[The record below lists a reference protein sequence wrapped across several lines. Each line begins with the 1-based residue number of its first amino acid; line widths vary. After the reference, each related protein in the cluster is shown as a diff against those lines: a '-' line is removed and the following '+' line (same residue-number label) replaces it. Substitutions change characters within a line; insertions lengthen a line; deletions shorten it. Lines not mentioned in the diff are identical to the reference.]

1 MTKIKLKAKNQ
12 FLEILLAVLSIGLIA
27 CQPTVQ
33 SNTESTNKTVPGKG
47 LKVSSGSSVSTYAIF
62 LTEVINIGLEK
73 LGYETKPI
81 KQLDIPIVHIAVSN
95 GELDFYSAHWE
106 KLHNKFFIE
115 NGGEEKFERV
125 GIAIANTL
133 QGYQIDKTT
142 ADKYKITSLEQFKN
156 PQIAQLF
163 DSDGDGKANLT
174 GCNPGWGCEL
184 VIEHHLD
191 VYGLRDT
198 VEHDQG
204 NYDALMANVVARKQ
218 QGEAIFHYA
227 YTPSWVP
234 IVLEPGKD
242 VIWLEVPFTSLPKEQ
257 GAVSEQ
263 DTVVDGKNLGFA
275 VDRVRVVANK
285 QFLIANP
292 AAKHL
297 FELISIPIEDVNAQQ
312 KLVQDGEKQP
322 KDLRRHAEEWVKKNQ
337 EQFDSWLEE
346 ARKIDTNL
354 SEN

>member
-1 MTKIKLKAKNQ
+1 MPLKAKQ
-12 FLEILLAVLSIGLIA
+12 KFLQILLAFLPIGLIA

-33 SNTESTNKTVPGKG
+33 SNTESTAQKMPGEG

-62 LTEVINIGLEK
+62 LTEVMNIGLEE

-81 KQLDIPIVHIAVSN
+81 KQLDVPIVHVAVSN
-95 GELDFYSAHWE
+95 GDLDFYGDHWE
-106 KLHNKFFIE
+106 KLHNKFFTE
-115 NGGEEKFERV
+115 NAGADKFERV
-125 GIAIANTL
+125 GIAIDKAL
-133 QGYQIDKTT
+133 QGYQIDKKT
-142 ADKYKITSLEQFKN
+142 ADKYSITSLEQLKN

-191 VYGLRDT
+191 AYGLRET
-198 VEHDQG
+198 VEQDQG
-204 NYDALMANVVARKQ
+204 NYDTLMANVVARKQ
-218 QGEAIFHYA
+218 QQEAILYYV

-257 GAVSEQ
+257 GEVSEQ
-263 DTVVDGKNLGFA
+263 DTVVDGKNLGIA
-275 VDRVRVVANK
+275 VDRVRVLANK
-285 QFLIANP
+285 NFLTANP
-292 AAKHL
+292 TAKSL
-297 FELISIPIEDVNAQQ
+297 FELISIPLEDVNAQQ
-312 KLVQDGEKQP
+312 KLVQDGENNP
-322 KDLRRHAEEWVKKNQ
+322 KDLRRHAEDWVKKNQ
-337 EQFDSWLEE
+337 EKFDGWLEE
-346 ARKIDTNL
+346 ARKSGSNL